1 MRERR
6 DPPIAGAYWL
16 EEGAILAGEYPGA
29 ADEEAARER
38 LARFLDAGIR
48 TFVDLTEATEPLE
61 PYAGLLGE
69 LAVERSVAVQHLRFA
84 IRDASVPAS
93 AAQMQEILSVIRTE
107 GAAGRPVYVHC
118 WGGIGR
124 TGTVAGC
131 WLVERGLTGR
141 DAIAHLAVLRAGT
154 PDGRRPSPETAA
166 QHAYILTSQGDTHV

>member
-29 ADEEAARER
+29 ADEEAARDR

-48 TFVDLTEATEPLE
+48 TFVNLTEPREPLA
-61 PYAGLLGE
+61 PYAGMLRE
-69 LAVERSVAVQHLRFA
+69 LAVERSVAVTHLRFA

-93 AAQMQEILSVIRTE
+93 PSHMREILSAMRMEVE
-107 GAAGRPVYVHC
+107 AGRPVYVHC

-141 DAIAHLAVLRAGT
+141 DAIAHLAALRAGT

-166 QHAYILTSQGDTHV
+166 QYACILSWQGPG